1 MYPISPLNTKHN
13 APKYD
18 MIGPKIK
25 NVTNINSKRYL
36 PIASLSFGV
45 LSFSFSPKSYPI
57 AQQAVQYN
65 IKNIIKIIKS
75 AITYR
80 LACHYRADLS
90 HSPAKRKP
98 KDITTQELSQK
109 LNRS

>member
-1 MYPISPLNTKHN
+1 
-13 APKYD
+13 

-45 LSFSFSPKSYPI
+45 LSFSFPPKSYPI
-57 AQQAVQYN
+57 AQQAAQYN

-75 AITYR
+75 AITAVS
-80 LACHYRADLS
+80 LIIIA
-90 HSPAKRKP
+90 PAYLVAQQKEARK
-98 KDITTQELSQK
+98 I
-109 LNRS
+109 